1 MAQRAELM
9 TIEVTL
15 GHRVR
20 GFCSRLAWLGV
31 IYVYLARSSIFST
44 SPNAT
49 SLQDMTQLSSERAR
63 RSSRVLVNLPLA
75 VSGQKSDGSHVSGA
89 AETILVNR
97 HGARIRSSVLLE
109 PEMEVRVA
117 MLAPYK
123 WRVGQVVWADSG
135 EKEYGIELNRP
146 ENFWGIYFPP
156 EDWELGVPAVTMY
169 GPPESGEAGQDSR
182 NKKKQT
188 LETARAP
195 QQLHIPEGGTI
206 AVLRGIASNGV
217 PFQERDLILPV
228 GDYHGSMLI
237 GPMVDLGA
245 AMSVIFARNRV
256 ENAVVS
262 AVSHSRE
269 YGRWRTWLYFSRALA
284 AAQH

>member
-1 MAQRAELM
+1 
-9 TIEVTL
+9 
-15 GHRVR
+15 
-20 GFCSRLAWLGV
+20 
-31 IYVYLARSSIFST
+31 
-44 SPNAT
+44 
-49 SLQDMTQLSSERAR
+49 MTQLNSERAR
-63 RSSRVLVNLPLA
+63 RSSRVLVTLPLA

-97 HGARIRSSVLLE
+97 HGAKIRSSVPLE
-109 PEMEVRVA
+109 PHMEVRVA

-135 EKEYGIELNRP
+135 EEEYGIELNRP

-169 GPPESGEAGQDSR
+169 SPAESDEAGQQSR
-182 NKKKQT
+182 NKKKQS
-188 LETARAP
+188 LETVRAP
-195 QQLHIPEGGTI
+195 QSLHIPEGGTI

-256 ENAVVS
+256 EKAVVS

-269 YGRWRTWLYFSRALA
+269 YGRWRTWLHFSRTLA
-284 AAQH
+284 ASQH